1 MQVREVMSRDVAIV
15 NPDTTLREA
24 AVLMRDT
31 DSGFL
36 PVGENDRLVG
46 AVTDR
51 DITMRAVADG
61 KDPNSAKVR
70 EAMSSHIAYC
80 FEDQD
85 TKEACTLMGEKQ
97 VRRLPVLNRDKR
109 LVGVVTLGDLA
120 TRAQHKPQTGEA
132 LGKVSQQTGQPRNM

>member
-15 NPDTTLREA
+15 SPDTTLREA
-24 AVLMRDT
+24 AVLMRQA

-51 DITMRAVADG
+51 DITLRAVADG

-70 EAMSSHIAYC
+70 EAMSPQVAYC

-85 TKEACTLMGEKQ
+85 TQEACSLMGEKQ
-97 VRRLPVLNRDKR
+97 IRRLPVLNRDKR

-120 TRAQHKPQTGEA
+120 TRTQDRPTAGEA
-132 LGKVSQQTGQPRNM
+132 LGKVSQQTGQHRNM